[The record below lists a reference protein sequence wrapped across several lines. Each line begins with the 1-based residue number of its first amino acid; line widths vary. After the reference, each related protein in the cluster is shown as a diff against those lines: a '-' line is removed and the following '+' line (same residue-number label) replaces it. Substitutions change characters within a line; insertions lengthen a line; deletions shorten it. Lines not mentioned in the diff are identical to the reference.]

1 MTICL
6 SKEGCQ
12 KNNISLAEALLML
25 AIHNN
30 ADLDMA
36 QKELIKKGYITADRD
51 DLFQQVGWRLTNKG
65 TEVIDFV
72 IVDSDK
78 KQEPNDRLI
87 QLATRL
93 KEIFPKGKKDGTNYY
108 WADGVALIVRRLKL
122 FFKKYDASLNDIF
135 NEEAHIMTVKD
146 YNKFIDDRIVQAA
159 TKYVQGFNGNYQY
172 MRLLKYF
179 IFKEKVGAA
188 GEVEGDSELI
198 SYIENAGQ
206 EENLRN
212 DWTST
217 IN

>member
-12 KNNISLAEALLML
+12 KNNVSIGETLLL
-25 AIHNN
+25 LSIHNN
-30 ADLDMA
+30 VDLDIA
-36 QKELIKKGYITADRD
+36 QKELIKKGYITADRN

-65 TEVIDFV
+65 TEVIDSV
-72 IVDSDK
+72 IVDSGK
-78 KQEPNDRLI
+78 NQKPEDRLV

-93 KEIFPKGKKDGTNYY
+93 KGIFPKGKKDGTNYY
-108 WADGVALIVRRLKL
+108 WADGVALIIRRLKL
-122 FFKKYDASLNDIF
+122 FFKKYGDTYTDEQI
-135 NEEAHIMTVKD
+135 I
-146 YNKFIDDRIVQAA
+146 RAA
-159 TKYVQGFNGNYQY
+159 EKYVQGFNGNYQY

-179 IFKEKVGAA
+179 IFKEKIGAA

-206 EENLRN
+206 EETLRN

-217 IN
+217 LK

>member
-1 MTICL
+1 MTVCL

-12 KNNISLAEALLML
+12 KNNVSIGEALLL
-25 AIHNN
+25 LSIHNN
-30 ADLDMA
+30 ADLDVA
-36 QKELIKKGYITADRD
+36 QKELIRKGYITADRN

-65 TEVIDFV
+65 TEVIDSV

-78 KQEPNDRLI
+78 KSKPDERLT

-93 KEIFPKGKKDGTNYY
+93 KEVFPKGKKDGTNYY

-122 FFKKYDASLNDIF
+122 FFRKYGDTYTDEQI
-135 NEEAHIMTVKD
+135 VK
-146 YNKFIDDRIVQAA
+146 AA
-159 TKYVQGFNGNYQY
+159 EKYVQGFNGNYTY

-188 GEVEGDSELI
+188 GEVEGESELI
-198 SYIENAGQ
+198 NYIENAGQ

>member
-12 KNNISLAEALLML
+12 NNSISLAEALLMI

-30 ADLDMA
+30 ADLDAA
-36 QKELIKKGYITADRD
+36 QKELIRKGYITADRN
-51 DLFQQVGWRLTNKG
+51 DLFQQIGWRLTNKG
-65 TEVIDFV
+65 AEVIDSV

-78 KQEPNDRLI
+78 KQESDDRLI

-93 KEIFPKGKKDGTNYY
+93 KEIFPKGRKDGTSYY

-122 FFKKYDASLNDIF
+122 FFKKYGDTYTDEQI
-135 NEEAHIMTVKD
+135 I
-146 YNKFIDDRIVQAA
+146 QA
-159 TKYVQGFNGNYQY
+159 TSKYVEGFNGNYAY

-198 SYIENAGQ
+198 SYIENFGQ
-206 EENLRN
+206 EDTLSKDWNTELR
-212 DWTST
+212 
-217 IN
+217 

>member
-1 MTICL
+1 MTVCL

-12 KNNISLAEALLML
+12 KNNVSIGEALLL
-25 AIHNN
+25 LSIHNN
-30 ADLDMA
+30 ADLDVA
-36 QKELIKKGYITADRD
+36 QKELIRKGYITADRN

-65 TEVIDFV
+65 TEVIDSV

-78 KQEPNDRLI
+78 KSKPDERLI

-93 KEIFPKGKKDGTNYY
+93 KEVFPKGKKDGTNYY
-108 WADGVALIVRRLKL
+108 WADGVALIVRRLEL
-122 FFKKYDASLNDIF
+122 FFRKYGDTYTDEQI
-135 NEEAHIMTVKD
+135 VK
-146 YNKFIDDRIVQAA
+146 AA
-159 TKYVQGFNGNYQY
+159 EKYVQGFNGNYTY

-206 EENLRN
+206 EGNLRN

>member
-30 ADLDMA
+30 ADLDAA
-36 QKELIKKGYITADRD
+36 QKELIKKGYITANRD
-51 DLFQQVGWRLTNKG
+51 DLFQQDGWRLTNKG
-65 TEVIDFV
+65 TKVIDSV

-78 KQEPNDRLI
+78 EQEPDDRLV

-108 WADGVALIVRRLKL
+108 WADGVTLIVRRLKL
-122 FFKKYDASLNDIF
+122 FFKKYGNTYTDEQI
-135 NEEAHIMTVKD
+135 I
-146 YNKFIDDRIVQAA
+146 QA
-159 TKYVQGFNGNYQY
+159 TSKYVEGFNGNYAY

-179 IFKEKVGAA
+179 ILKEKVGAA

-198 SYIENAGQ
+198 SYIENFGQ
-206 EENLRN
+206 EDTLSRDWNTELR
-212 DWTST
+212 
-217 IN
+217 